1 MLEAQRLADGIEQE
15 GLARAAPADE
25 QNRVA
30 GRERGENHGFL
41 RVEAVGAEGGQA
53 AA

>member
-15 GLARAAPADE
+15 RLARAAAADE
-25 QNRVA
+25 QDRIA
-30 GRERGENHGFL
+30 GRERGENQRFL
-41 RVEAVGAEGGQA
+41 RLEAVGAEGGQA